1 MTYDIMHLTASTVRS
16 VIVAPPGKKLVVSD
30 LSNIEGRGLA
40 WLAGEE
46 WKLQAYRDFDAGT
59 GPDLYKLAY
68 AKAFRI
74 EPEDVTKFG
83 RSVGKVMEL
92 GLGYAGGI
100 NAFVTFALVYGIDL
114 EEMANTAWD
123 TLPEHILEEATDF
136 VRWLQDKGTRWPMS
150 DRAAIVCESFKRMWR
165 AAHPMTV
172 QLWREM
178 EDGFRSACL
187 HPGTTFRYRGF
198 AFRRDGAW
206 LRIKLPSGRCLCY
219 PQPQIGGGAC
229 KTCGGTG
236 KALVGGFVEDG
247 GVARWAICGEC
258 DGAGRKGN
266 NSDLSFMG
274 TNQFTRKWERI
285 KTYGGRLTENATQ
298 SIARDFMFDALPGI
312 EAAGYELTMRVHDE
326 VITEAPDT
334 PDYNAEHL
342 SELLAATPPWGAG
355 MPLAAAGFESYVY
368 KKD

>member
-46 WKLQAYRDFDAGT
+46 WKLQAFRDFDAGT

-114 EEMANTAWD
+114 EEMADTAWD
-123 TLPEHILEEATDF
+123 TLPEDILEEATDF

-219 PQPQIGGGAC
+219 PQPQVA
-229 KTCGGTG
+229 
-236 KALVGGFVEDG
+236 EDG
-247 GVARWAICGEC
+247 
-258 DGAGRKGN
+258 KT
-266 NSDLSFMG
+266 LSFMG

-285 KTYGGRLTENATQ
+285 KTYGGRLTENSCQ
-298 SIARDFMFDALPGI
+298 SVSRDFLFDALPGI
-312 EAAGYELTMRVHDE
+312 EAAGYALTMRVHDE

-334 PDYNAEHL
+334 DDYNAEHL
-342 SELLAATPPWGAG
+342 SALLAATPPWGTG
-355 MPLAAAGFESYVY
+355 MPLAAAGFTSLVY

>member
-1 MTYDIMHLTASTVRS
+1 MTYDIMLLTASTIRS
-16 VIVAPPGKKLVVSD
+16 VIVAPPGKKLVVAD

-46 WKLQAYRDFDAGT
+46 WKLQAYRDFDTIIGT
-59 GPDLYKLAY
+59 DLLGEPVRLGPDLYKLAY

-123 TLPEHILEEATDF
+123 TLPEDILEEATDF

-178 EDGFRSACL
+178 EDGFRNATL

-219 PQPQIGGGAC
+219 PQPQ
-229 KTCGGTG
+229 
-236 KALVGGFVEDG
+236 
-247 GVARWAICGEC
+247 VAA
-258 DGAGRKGN
+258 D
-266 NSDLSFMG
+266 NSLSFNG

-312 EAAGYELTMRVHDE
+312 EAAGYATVMRVHDE

-334 PDYNAEHL
+334 DEYTAEHL
-342 SELLAATPPWGAG
+342 SSLLAATPPWGAG
-355 MPLAAAGFESYVY
+355 MPLAAAGFEAKTYR
-368 KKD
+368 KD